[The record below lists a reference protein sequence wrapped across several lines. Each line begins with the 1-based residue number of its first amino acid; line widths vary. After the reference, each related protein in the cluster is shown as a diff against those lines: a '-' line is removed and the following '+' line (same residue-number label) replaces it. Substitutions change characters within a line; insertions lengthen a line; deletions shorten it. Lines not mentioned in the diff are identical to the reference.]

1 MSGERRCWCRP
12 RAGELGVVSEDAA
25 GGRLQVEVADLDL
38 VDEAVPVG
46 ERLDPLAWAT
56 LTRELDL
63 LVSALQVD
71 RRAGAAQ
78 DGLTTGSSRR

>member
-1 MSGERRCWCRP
+1 LRP
-12 RAGELGVVSEDAA
+12 
-25 GGRLQVEVADLDL
+25 ADLDPAAER
-38 VDEAVPVG
+38 EAVPVG

-71 RRAGAAQ
+71 P
-78 DGLTTGSSRR
+78 SS

>member
-1 MSGERRCWCRP
+1 
-12 RAGELGVVSEDAA
+12 V
-25 GGRLQVEVADLDL
+25 GRLQVEVAGLDL

-71 RRAGAAQ
+71 PP
-78 DGLTTGSSRR
+78 S

>member
-1 MSGERRCWCRP
+1 MSGERRCCADREP
-12 RAGELGVVSEDAA
+12 GELGVVSEDAA
-25 GGRLQVEVADLDL
+25 GGRLQVEVAGPGP

-71 RRAGAAQ
+71 P
-78 DGLTTGSSRR
+78 SS

>member
-1 MSGERRCWCRP
+1 
-12 RAGELGVVSEDAA
+12 VVSEDAA
-25 GGRLQVEVADLDL
+25 EGRLQVEVAGPDR

-56 LTRELDL
+56 LTRELHL

-71 RRAGAAQ
+71 P
-78 DGLTTGSSRR
+78 SS

>member
-1 MSGERRCWCRP
+1 MRDDVGADREP
-12 RAGELGVVSEDAA
+12 GELGVVSEDAA
-25 GGRLQVEVADLDL
+25 ERRLQVEVAGP

-46 ERLDPLAWAT
+46 ERPDPLAWAT

-71 RRAGAAQ
+71 P
-78 DGLTTGSSRR
+78 SS

>member
-1 MSGERRCWCRP
+1 VVQIISERAMRC
-12 RAGELGVVSEDAA
+12 AGAA
-25 GGRLQVEVADLDL
+25 GGRLRVEVAGLDP

-46 ERLDPLAWAT
+46 ERLDPLAWTT

-71 RRAGAAQ
+71 P
-78 DGLTTGSSRR
+78 SS

>member
-1 MSGERRCWCRP
+1 VRDDVGANREP
-12 RAGELGVVSEDAA
+12 GELGVVSEDAA
-25 GGRLQVEVADLDL
+25 GGRLQVEVAGLDP
-38 VDEAVPVG
+38 VEEAVPVG

-71 RRAGAAQ
+71 P
-78 DGLTTGSSRR
+78 SS